1 MSGPFLDFVVDCCA
15 QANWIGYGR
24 AIELLCEFLDQR
36 HGQMANNQELIDFLD
51 WKAPGVD
58 TGSMPE
64 RLTAYALFSLYGREA
79 MKTEFQMLEIFCDY
93 VDEVNYNQMAMGF
106 FEDMVDDEVSSW

>member
-15 QANWIGYGR
+15 RANWMGYGR

-36 HGQMANNQELIDFLD
+36 HGQSDNQELIDYLD
-51 WKAPGVD
+51 WKVPGVD

-64 RLTAYALFSLYGREA
+64 RMSAYTLFSLYGRTA
-79 MKTEFQMLEIFCDY
+79 MKTDFQMLELFCDY
-93 VDEVNYNQMAMGF
+93 VDMLNYLNSRKMNS
-106 FEDMVDDEVSSW
+106 VS